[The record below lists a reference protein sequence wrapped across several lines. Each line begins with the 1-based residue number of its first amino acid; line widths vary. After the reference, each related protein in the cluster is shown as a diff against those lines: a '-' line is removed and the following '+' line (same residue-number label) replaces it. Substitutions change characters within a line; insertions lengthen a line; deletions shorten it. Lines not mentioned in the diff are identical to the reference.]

1 MARSM
6 NQKLKI
12 LYIIRLLAGT
22 DESHVV
28 TMNDILEELKSHD
41 IPAER
46 KSIYDDMD
54 ALRSFGL
61 DVIGRRA
68 HPAGYYLGDRES
80 LKAFLPLPAAGP
92 EEKPV
97 VPENGKEKPIVS
109 AAVTEKPIVSAAVE
123 EKKGGRKE
131 AARPEWMKGKT
142 KIELSCSGELA
153 GRLVEQFGDCVSAK
167 MKESGGKKGGQP
179 MALLRLKA
187 EPGKEFFG
195 WLTGFGCDMKIVSPS
210 SAVREYR
217 KYLKE
222 IRNMYKDE

>member
-28 TMNDILEELKSHD
+28 TMNEILEELKSHE

-61 DVIGRRA
+61 DVIGRRT
-68 HPAGYYLGDRES
+68 HPAGYYLGNRES
-80 LKAFLPLPAAGP
+80 LKALLLLQERAEDRSEDKQADRSDGPAAAP
-92 EEKPV
+92 AEEKQIPDRQ
-97 VPENGKEKPIVS
+97 KEPS
-109 AAVTEKPIVSAAVE
+109 QP
-123 EKKGGRKE
+123 G
-131 AARPEWMKGKT
+131 WMKGKT
-142 KIELSCSGELA
+142 KIELSCSAEQA
-153 GRLVEQFGDCVSAK
+153 GRLVEQFGDCVSAR
-167 MKESGGKKGGQP
+167 MKESGGKKGGQ
-179 MALLRLKA
+179 AAAVLKLKA
-187 EPGKEFFG
+187 DPGREFFG